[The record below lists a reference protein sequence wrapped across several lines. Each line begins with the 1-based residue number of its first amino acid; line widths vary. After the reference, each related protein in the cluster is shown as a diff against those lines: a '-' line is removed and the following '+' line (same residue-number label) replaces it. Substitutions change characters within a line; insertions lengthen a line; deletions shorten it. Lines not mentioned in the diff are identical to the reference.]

1 MIPIEVGEPST
12 IRLLFQEQH
21 NEEYMQV
28 ELETKDEVQEMAI
41 IKEEAIKLQ
50 ALRRLNANVQRRS
63 LQPSD
68 LIWQV

>member
-1 MIPIEVGEPST
+1 MIPVEVGEPST